1 MPIPA
6 RATPAISKPFAFR
19 AGGGMP
25 CEEARRMTDQI
36 AFYVIIA
43 AMAGIIVGL
52 SLGCW
57 IAEVRTRNLIG
68 RFGRVVT
75 GDGPK

>member
-1 MPIPA
+1 
-6 RATPAISKPFAFR
+6 
-19 AGGGMP
+19 
-25 CEEARRMTDQI
+25 MTDQI